1 MEGRGKSQ
9 TGHSVVS
16 YSTAD
21 LDSNGDIFSGGAT
34 NLHSKQPP
42 MDLPV
47 KDIGLSLEYV
57 ADDLVLRCRSCDWY
71 KAFSTGPIP

>member
-1 MEGRGKSQ
+1 MEGRAKSQ

-21 LDSNGDIFSGGAT
+21 SNGDTFSGGAT

-42 MDLPV
+42 MDLPE
-47 KDIGLSLEYV
+47 KDIGLSLS
-57 ADDLVLRCRSCDWY
+57 A
-71 KAFSTGPIP
+71 TGYNTPKG